1 MPISNQEALAQWLDC
16 IASHDMSKLDALL
29 TEDAVFRSPVLW
41 KPKAGKALV
50 KIALTA
56 AEKVLEDFQ
65 YHRMMT
71 DGSSWTL
78 EFSAR
83 VGEMSL
89 KGIDLIRFNADGRIE
104 EFEVMVRPAKGL
116 QALAE
121 AMVRQMMAQGT
132 YQTFIGESDA
142 PAR

>member
-1 MPISNQEALAQWLDC
+1 MTTSNQISESLARWHQCVAEKDMTTLDQ
-16 IASHDMSKLDALL
+16 ILADNV
-29 TEDAVFRSPVLW
+29 VFRSPFLW
-41 KPKAGKALV
+41 KLKAGKELITIV
-50 KIALTA
+50 LSA
-56 AEKVLEDFQ
+56 ASQVFEDFT
-65 YHRMMT
+65 YHRQMT

-89 KGIDLIRFNADGRIE
+89 KGIDLIRFNDEGRIE

-121 AMVRQMMAQGT
+121 AMAKQMAAHGQ
-132 YQTFIGESDA
+132 YEKFING
-142 PAR
+142 

>member
-1 MPISNQEALAQWLDC
+1 MTTLDQILADNV
-16 IASHDMSKLDALL
+16 
-29 TEDAVFRSPVLW
+29 VFRSPFLW
-41 KPKAGKALV
+41 KPKAGKELITIV
-50 KIALTA
+50 LSA
-56 AEKVLEDFQ
+56 ASQVFEDFT
-65 YHRMMT
+65 YHREMT

-89 KGIDLIRFNADGRIE
+89 KGVDLIRFNDEGKIE

-121 AMVRQMMAQGT
+121 AMARQMAAQGQ
-132 YQTFIGESDA
+132 YEKFING
-142 PAR
+142 